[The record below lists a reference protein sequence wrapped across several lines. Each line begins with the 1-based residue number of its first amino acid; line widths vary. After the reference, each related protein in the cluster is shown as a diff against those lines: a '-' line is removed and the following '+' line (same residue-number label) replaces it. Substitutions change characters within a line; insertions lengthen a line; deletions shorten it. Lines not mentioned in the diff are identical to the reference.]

1 MNVKGLSIQDILNMD
16 WDTLNKLDTKEL
28 KQLTSR
34 LVSASN
40 KRIRRLEK
48 APYGTESYAYRSV
61 EKRGRMFSVR
71 GKNINQVKQEF
82 KLASNFLKFK
92 TSTVTGWGKTKSKIE
107 KQLSDV
113 TGGESQEWSENTKS
127 KFWKVYRKTEEM
139 HGGTFGKGESS
150 QLQQQLS
157 IIFNTE
163 DKRHGVDYFAEILNR
178 KYEEMYET
186 ETAEEEQQEQQEQQ
200 DISSFFK

>member
-1 MNVKGLSIQDILNMD
+1 MNVKGLSIKDIINMD
-16 WDTLNKLDTKEL
+16 WDSLNKLNTKDL
-28 KQLTSR
+28 KQITSR

-48 APYGTESYAYRSV
+48 TQYGTESYAYRSV

-82 KLASNFLKFK
+82 KLASNFLNFK
-92 TSTVTGWGKTKSKIE
+92 TSTVKGWEKTKSKIE
-107 KQLSDV
+107 KQLSDT
-113 TGGESQEWSENTKS
+113 TGGESQTWSENTKS

-157 IIFNTE
+157 LIFNTE
-163 DKRHGVDYFAEILNR
+163 DKRHGVDYFADILDR
-178 KYEEMYET
+178 KYEEMYEQ
-186 ETAEEEQQEQQEQQ
+186 ETAEEEQEQ